1 VSDKLLV
8 EERKNNNNNN
18 NNKKRSKHNMSPKFR
33 LVDILS
39 FSFRFAIVD
48 GCEQLMSAVL

>member
-8 EERKNNNNNN
+8 EERKKNNNNNN
-18 NNKKRSKHNMSPKFR
+18 NNNIKKLSKHNMSPKFR

-48 GCEQLMSAVL
+48 G